1 MIDNP
6 SAQHIAL
13 VAGQPMFELPTG
25 LYIPPESLT
34 VFLTQFE
41 GPFDLLLYLIK
52 KQNID
57 ILDIPVATITEQY
70 MAYIEAMSVLQRE
83 LAAEYLL
90 MAAMLVEIKS
100 QMLLPTPSLEA
111 SEDETD
117 PRAELVRRL
126 QIYEQFKQAADTL
139 GQLPCVDRDYFLAN
153 AALPPIDESVLPPAP
168 PVNAL
173 TQALSRLLTK
183 AWAESDHEVT
193 REVLSISD
201 RIAEITQR
209 ITADAYQDFSTFFS
223 PAEGKM
229 GVVVT
234 LIAVLE
240 LTRQKQIMLK
250 QTTAYGPIYI
260 KAFE

>member
-6 SAQHIAL
+6 PAQHIAL
-13 VAGQPMFELPTG
+13 VDGQPVFELPTG

-57 ILDIPVATITEQY
+57 ILDIPVAKITQQY
-70 MAYIEAMSVLQRE
+70 MGYIEAMTVLQRE
-83 LAAEYLL
+83 LAAEYLV

-100 QMLLPTPSLEA
+100 QMLLPTPRVEA
-111 SEDETD
+111 AEEESD

-139 GQLPCVDRDYFLAN
+139 GKLPCVDREYYLAKV
-153 AALPPIDESVLPPAP
+153 ALPPINQAALPPAP
-168 PVNAL
+168 PVSAL
-173 TQALSRLLTK
+173 TTALSRLLKK
-183 AWAESDHEVT
+183 AWAESDHAVA

-201 RIAEITQR
+201 RIVAITQR
-209 ITADAYQDFSTFFS
+209 ITAERYQDFSAFFS
-223 PAEGKM
+223 SNEGKM

-240 LTRQKQIMLK
+240 LARQKKIMLK

-260 KAFE
+260 KAFK